1 MKWIF
6 GAVIILW
13 AHLIS
18 AEMPVLVSGVIAPV
32 SSLVKQIGGASVR
45 VITLVPPGSSPHVY
59 EPSPMAVRG
68 LRRASVAVTIGNLGL
83 TVAQPDHLKALAPS
97 IRVVDIT
104 DGETLLDD
112 DDHGH
117 GHGHVHSGNPHV
129 WMSPVI
135 MSHQVGEIA
144 DALAKTNP
152 KEAVV
157 YRRRADQLSQQFA
170 RLVDRY
176 RARFSRQN
184 VVVIVVHPSLT
195 YLARDIGF
203 TQMAI
208 ETHGKLPSVF
218 QLRQIIA
225 TAKKSRRCVIVL
237 QPQYGRDL
245 VEVVARQTGTPVI
258 DADIY
263 RADYPANIERLLDQ
277 ILEATA
283 SRH

>member
-6 GAVIILW
+6 WAVIILW
-13 AHLIS
+13 SHLIS
-18 AEMPVLVSGVIAPV
+18 AETPVLVSGVIAPV
-32 SSLVKQIGGASVR
+32 SSVVKQIGGESVN

-117 GHGHVHSGNPHV
+117 GHDHNGDPHV

-144 DALAKTNP
+144 DALAKINP
-152 KEAVV
+152 KQAVV
-157 YRRRADQLSQQFA
+157 YRRRAAQLSQQFA

-208 ETHGKLPSVF
+208 ETHGKPPSVF

-237 QPQYGRDL
+237 QTQYGRDL
-245 VEVVARQTGTPVI
+245 IEVVARQTGTPVI
-258 DADIY
+258 EADIY

-283 SRH
+283 SRR